1 MTMLEHFSKTT
12 LTRTL
17 KVAQKIKDIFFINEP
32 TSNLQ
37 NTDPSPHTRGS
48 IMLLALVFGA
58 IFLTVFSGLSGFVLS
73 ENNFE
78 IEKQGQSQALSIAEA
93 GIEYYRWHLAHF
105 PTDLENGTGTSG
117 PYTINYLDPEGD
129 VAGTYALDITGNKS
143 CGQITS
149 IDIKSTGTPI
159 DSPNISKTIVAR
171 YAQPTVAKYDFISN
185 AGVWMGPSDVMHG
198 PYHSN
203 AGIRMD
209 STPNAPVT
217 SSLATWVCTAS
228 FGCSPNKVVS
238 GVFGDGGNKNLWK
251 YPTPQV
257 DFGAISAN
265 FLSLKSV
272 AKAQGIYLPRYS
284 TGNRYNIN
292 YYSGYHLIFNA
303 NGTVT
308 IRKARAY
315 GLSGYDLDTGSWG
328 YDYALIR
335 SETAYETLTIPSSC
349 GLIFVEDNTWI
360 EGVIPARVTVVV
372 ANVSNSGV
380 VPNTFL
386 KGNITYAHSTG
397 DGFTLISQHDVHI
410 TPDSPYN
417 MTLDGIYI
425 AQSGSF
431 GRNYYPETEYGLR
444 GVLTMVGTTVSALQ
458 AATTWVDSSG
468 NVINGYSSTVD
479 YPDQSLSVN
488 PPSFT
493 PILSTDY
500 QFVDWR
506 QK

>member
-1 MTMLEHFSKTT
+1 LQSKH
-12 LTRTL
+12 
-17 KVAQKIKDIFFINEP
+17 P
-32 TSNLQ
+32 T
-37 NTDPSPHTRGS
+37 PHTSGS
-48 IMLLALVFGA
+48 IMLLSLVFGA

-93 GIEYYRWHLAHF
+93 GVEYYRWHLAHF
-105 PTDLENGTGTSG
+105 PTDLENGTGVSG
-117 PYTINYLDPEGD
+117 PYTMDYIDPAGD
-129 VAGTYALDITGNKS
+129 IAGTYSLDITGNKS
-143 CGQITS
+143 CGEITS
-149 IDIKSTGTPI
+149 IDIKSTGIPT

-185 AGVWMGPSDVMHG
+185 AGVWMGPSDIMHG

-217 SSLATWVCTAS
+217 SSLSTWTCTAS
-228 FGCSPNKVVS
+228 FGCSPNKVVD
-238 GVFGDGGNKNLWK
+238 GVFGDGGNKNFWK

-272 AKAQGIYLPRYS
+272 AESQGIYLPRYS
-284 TGNRYNIN
+284 KGKSNNIN
-292 YYSGYHLIFNA
+292 YYSGYHLIFNT

-308 IRKARAY
+308 IRKAKAY
-315 GLSGYDLDTGSWG
+315 GLLEYDLDKGSWG

-335 SETAYETLTIPSSC
+335 NEASYETLTIPSSC

-360 EGVIPARVTVVV
+360 EGVIPSQVTVVV
-372 ANVSNSGV
+372 ANVSDDGV
-380 VPNTFL
+380 VPNAFL
-386 KGNITYAHSTG
+386 KGDITYENPED

-444 GVLTMVGTTVSALQ
+444 GILTMVGTTVSSLQ
-458 AATTWVDSSG
+458 SATTWVNSNG
-468 NVINGYSSTVD
+468 TVVNGYSSTID

-488 PPSFT
+488 PPPFT
-493 PILSTDY
+493 PVLSTDY